1 MIVGFASM
9 AIAAILLNII
19 AARLGFALPGL
30 VTLNVLVNLAVTG
43 IGFFVVVRVAM
54 GAQKTS
60 NRMRQTLTASETRL
74 AAVVDSAMDAIIT
87 IDAGQRIVYFNRS
100 AERIFRCKG
109 DTALGTSLDRFL
121 PTRFHD
127 AHRTHVAN
135 FGKTGVTNRRMGDA
149 TILWARRAD
158 SDEEFPIEA
167 SISHT
172 SADGVD
178 FFTVILRDV
187 TERHRLEG
195 ELKRRQ
201 TELQTLSAQIQEA
214 RDDEKTLIARELHDE
229 LGQQLTALKMDLTWL
244 RDHLPVGNGE
254 LVGKAGRMN
263 ETLDQTVVSVRRIAA
278 DLRPLMLD
286 DLGLL
291 DAAGW
296 LVEEFSQRSGIH
308 CDVQMPATDTV
319 LPDIDRSIANTTY
332 RVLQESLT
340 NVSRHARARNA
351 WVVLAIDADAIRLEV
366 EDDGR
371 GIAPEDLVKRK
382 SLGLKGMR
390 ERVLHAGGTL
400 EIGRAP
406 RGGTRIGVCIPL
418 QPKVDGAPS

>member
-1 MIVGFASM
+1 MIVTFASM
-9 AIAAILLNII
+9 AIAAILLNI
-19 AARLGFALPGL
+19 AAVRLGFALPWL
-30 VTLNVLVNLAVTG
+30 VTLNVLVNFAMTG
-43 IGFFVVVRVAM
+43 IGFLVVVRVAM
-54 GAQKTS
+54 GAQRTS
-60 NRMRQTLTASETRL
+60 VRMRQTLAASETRL
-74 AAVVDSAMDAIIT
+74 AAIVDSAMDAIIT
-87 IDAGQRIVYFNRS
+87 IDAEQRIVYFNRS

-109 DTALGTSLDRFL
+109 DAALGTPLDRFL

-127 AHRTHVAN
+127 VHRTHIAN

-167 SISHT
+167 SISHA
-172 SADGVD
+172 SADGSD
-178 FFTVILRDV
+178 FYTVILRDV
-187 TERHRLEG
+187 TERHRLED

-201 TELQTLSAQIQEA
+201 TELQSLSAQIQEA

-229 LGQQLTALKMDLTWL
+229 LGQLLTALKMDLTWL
-244 RDHLPVGNGE
+244 SDHLPAGNSE
-254 LVGKAGRMN
+254 LAGKAGRMN

-291 DAAGW
+291 DAAAW
-296 LVEEFSQRSGIH
+296 LVEDFSQRSGIH
-308 CDVQMPATDTV
+308 CDIQMPAADTA
-319 LPDIDRSIANTTY
+319 LPDIDRSLANTTY

-351 WVVLAIDADAIRLEV
+351 WVALDINANAIRLEV

-371 GIAPEDLVKRK
+371 GIAPEDLVKIK

-406 RGGTRIGVCIPL
+406 RGGTRICVRVPL
-418 QPKVDGAPS
+418 HPKASGEPK